1 MSQPQVITVSEL
13 TKMIKAQLEQPQF
26 SSIAVE
32 GEISNFKH
40 HTSGHMYFTLKD
52 QGSRIKAV
60 MFRSRNARLTFAPQD
75 GDTVI
80 VIGSL
85 GVYEPNGEYQIYV
98 EQILPQG
105 VGALHMQ
112 FEALKQ
118 KLAEEG
124 LFAAERKKELPFL
137 PRKIGII
144 TSPTGAAVRDCI
156 SVIRRRYPAMDIL
169 VIPAIVQGEAGPPSI
184 VAALELAAQRSDLDV
199 IILARGGGSIEE
211 LWSFNDENVARAI
224 AACPVPVIS
233 GVGHET
239 DFTIADFVADLR
251 APTPSAAAEL
261 AVPDYSDLVQTVN
274 QYNKQLVLAVE
285 KMLQEKRQTVAY
297 LTERR
302 IFLRPEERIHQE
314 QQRIDELT
322 SNMSRTISHRLSITK
337 QAFENLIG
345 KLDSLSP
352 LAVLAR
358 GYSVCQKMDQSVVT
372 DANQVICGER
382 VLVRLKSGSLL
393 CQVEEGGSDGHE

>member
-1 MSQPQVITVSEL
+1 MNQPQVITVSEL
-13 TKMIKAQLEQPQF
+13 TKMIKAVLEQPQF
-26 SSIAVE
+26 NSLSVQ

-52 QGSRIKAV
+52 EGSKIKAV
-60 MFRSRNARLTFAPQD
+60 MFRSRNARLTFMPRD

-80 VIGSL
+80 IIGSL

-98 EQILPQG
+98 DEILPLG
-105 VGALHMQ
+105 VGALHLQ

-118 KLAEEG
+118 KLAAEG
-124 LFAAERKKELPFL
+124 LFALERKQKIPFL
-137 PRKIGII
+137 PRKIAII

-169 VIPAIVQGEAGPPSI
+169 VIPAVVQGDAGPPSI
-184 VAALELAAQRSDLDV
+184 IAALEQAGKRSDIDV

-224 AACPVPVIS
+224 AACPIPVIS

-251 APTPSAAAEL
+251 APTPSAAAEM
-261 AVPDYSDLVQTVN
+261 AAPDYFDLVQSVN
-274 QYNKQLVLAVE
+274 QYTKQLIVAVE
-285 KMLQEKRQTVAY
+285 KMLQEKRQAVAY

-302 IFLRPEERIHQE
+302 IFRRPEEKIHRE
-314 QQRIDELT
+314 QQRIDEMLST
-322 SNMSRTISHRLSITK
+322 MTRVMSHRMSITRRV
-337 QAFENLIG
+337 FENLTG

-358 GYSVCQKMDQSVVT
+358 GYAVCQTMDHTVVT
-372 DANQVICGER
+372 DAAQVSCGDR
-382 VLVRLKSGSLL
+382 VSVRLKSGRLI
-393 CQVEEGGSDGHE
+393 CQVEEGRADDSE

>member
-26 SSIAVE
+26 SSIAVQ

-40 HTSGHMYFTLKD
+40 HTSGHMYFSLKD
-52 QGSRIKAV
+52 EGSKIKAV

-80 VIGSL
+80 VVGSL
-85 GVYEPNGEYQIYV
+85 GVYEPNGEYQIYAD
-98 EQILPQG
+98 QILPMG
-105 VGALHMQ
+105 VGALHLK

-118 KLAEEG
+118 KLADEG
-124 LFAAERKKELPFL
+124 LFALERKKKVPFL

-156 SVIRRRYPAMDIL
+156 SVIRRRYPKMDVL
-169 VIPAIVQGEAGPPSI
+169 VIPAVVQGEAGPASI
-184 VAALELAAQRSDLDV
+184 VAALEQAGKRGDLDV

-211 LWSFNDENVARAI
+211 LWCFNDEDVARAI
-224 AACPVPVIS
+224 AACPIPVIS

-251 APTPSAAAEL
+251 APTPSAAAEM
-261 AVPDYSDLVQTVN
+261 AVPDYFDLTQTLN
-274 QYNKQLVLAVE
+274 QNSKRLIMSVGKL
-285 KMLQEKRQTVAY
+285 LQDKRQAVAY

-302 IFLRPEERIHQE
+302 VFLRPEERIHRE
-314 QQRIDELT
+314 QQRVDEWVST
-322 SNMSRTISHRLSITK
+322 MVKAITHRISITK
-337 QAFENLIG
+337 QVFENLTG

-352 LAVLAR
+352 LAVLSR
-358 GYSVCQKMDQSVVT
+358 GYAVCQKMDDSVIT
-372 DANQVICGER
+372 DAAQVSCGER
-382 VLVRLKSGSLL
+382 VLVRLKAGRLI
-393 CQVEEGGSDGHE
+393 CQVEEGGSEGRA